1 MPPISPRLLSA
12 LLLFPG
18 AAPLLAQVQTQTLPA
33 GFENTNA
40 NSGSNEPFRVAEQ
53 QRHHFVYDAGEFVS
67 SGPIRIHS
75 IAFRPPAN
83 VTSWN
88 AATYLDLRVALATAA
103 VDYRAQNYRRY
114 FEDNFASWPVEL
126 FEGDYTL
133 ASGSSAGPG
142 PRPFVLSFPSANGYV
157 YHPGLGRDLIVEV
170 ATPSRGGQANP
181 LGLAL
186 ELASGA
192 LGTVGGS
199 DYLRRNDPVS
209 AFIDIYP
216 LADAVPVARLEY
228 SAFSGVHADF
238 GASRVRGFAPLAVQ
252 LSDRSFT
259 THPGGI
265 ASIAWDFENDG
276 VFDASGPTATATYT
290 APGSYTVRL
299 RVRDASGA
307 ASERI
312 ATQLVHV
319 FAPPTSN
326 TQSAE
331 ILNFHFDEVR
341 GNRAFNAAATSFAP
355 SFGTFPVSTWQGAA
369 NRAGFQ
375 ANEPGFGCVAAN
387 AANPA
392 SHLFDTGWPV
402 ELCGA
407 WTLAWWQRRVGAH
420 GPETMR
426 VASFGAEAKIET
438 GGALLNSFELSISIP
453 ATRLRSNGGADSPL
467 GVWTHVALVVDDNV
481 GTAEWRLNGVV
492 NASQTFTPGTFRMR
506 SVRTLELGGG
516 SSSSA
521 VPYLR
526 SYDLDDLRLYARVV
540 PVAPRGPI
548 FSWMPQRAV
557 NTRYD
562 VGCSSLG
569 AIPAIDGNSAPA
581 LGNASYAITL
591 AGLPAGS
598 TATLVVGFTTHV
610 FGIFPLDLSSLL
622 GPGCALSPFP
632 DFSFPVA
639 APSGSASFASP
650 IPADPLLVGAH
661 SYCQWLA
668 LGPSL
673 ALSPGLDIH
682 LR

>member
-1 MPPISPRLLSA
+1 MPRLHAA
-12 LLLFPG
+12 LLLLLCSC
-18 AAPLLAQVQTQTLPA
+18 AAPLAAQIQRQTLPA
-33 GFENTNA
+33 GFENAT
-40 NSGSNEPFRVAEQ
+40 STTGSSEPFRTADR
-53 QRHHFVYDAGEFVS
+53 QRHHFVYDAGEFAA

-75 IAFRPPAN
+75 IAFRPPSN
-83 VTSWN
+83 VTSWSG
-88 AATYLDLRVALATAA
+88 ATYLDLRVALATAA
-103 VDYRAQNYRRY
+103 LDYRAQSYRMY
-114 FEDNFASWPVEL
+114 FEDNFATWPTEI
-126 FEGDYTL
+126 FRGDHVL
-133 ASGSSAGPG
+133 AAGSAPAGG
-142 PRPFVLSFPSANGYV
+142 PRPFVLSFPSATGYV
-157 YHPGLGRDLIVEV
+157 YHPGLGRDLIVEI
-170 ATPSRGGQANP
+170 ATPSRGGQPNP

-192 LGTVGGS
+192 TGTVGGNL
-199 DYLRRNDPVS
+199 YLRRGNPVS
-209 AFIDIYP
+209 SFIGVYP
-216 LADAVPVARLEY
+216 LSDNAPIARIEY
-228 SAFSGVHADF
+228 SAFTGVHADF

-252 LSDRSFT
+252 LTDRSFT

-265 ASIAWDFENDG
+265 ASIAWDFQNDG
-276 VFDASGPTATATYT
+276 IFDASGATATATYT

-299 RVRDASGA
+299 RVRDAGGA

-331 ILNFHFDEVR
+331 ILNFHCDEVR
-341 GNRAFNAAATSFAP
+341 GNRAFNAASTSFAP

-375 ANEPGFGCVAAN
+375 ANEPGFGCIATN
-387 AANPA
+387 ASAPA
-392 SHLFDTGWPV
+392 SHILDTGWPV

-407 WTLAWWQRRVGAH
+407 FTLAWWQRRAGPH

-426 VASFGAEAKIET
+426 VASFGAEATLET
-438 GGALLNSFELSISIP
+438 GGALGNSFELALAIP

-467 GVWTHVALVVDDNV
+467 GVWTHVALVVDDDA
-481 GTAEWRLNGVV
+481 GTAEWRINGLV
-492 NASQTFTPGTFRMR
+492 NASQSFTPGIFRMR
-506 SVRTLELGGG
+506 STRTLSFGGDA
-516 SSSSA
+516 SSSA

-540 PVAPRGPI
+540 PIAPRGPLV
-548 FSWMPQRAV
+548 SWTPQRAV

-562 VGCSSLG
+562 FGCSSSG
-569 AIPAIDGNSAPA
+569 PIPAIDGNGAPA
-581 LGNASYAITL
+581 LGNAGYAITL

-598 TATLVVGFTTHV
+598 AATLVVGFTTHV

-622 GPGCALSPFP
+622 GAGCALAPFP

-668 LGPSL
+668 TGPSL